1 MPSRRPS
8 APLRS
13 CGRSVTTARRARVE
27 RGPVGPSDASDL
39 ARAAELEQWADVLQQ
54 RIRSRFWVGPPDERY
69 LAMAID
75 GTARP
80 VDGVGS
86 NMGHALGT
94 GALTP
99 SEAQQVTDTLVG
111 STMLGDF
118 GIATLAT
125 DNGGFNPIG
134 YHTGSVW
141 VHDTA
146 ICALGM
152 AREGHAAQAAVVV
165 GKLLDVGEAFDYRLP
180 ELFADSATL
189 GQWAPYPASCR
200 PQAWAAASA
209 VAMLTVALGITV
221 DVPGRRVQVRPP
233 SPQPFGAL
241 TVKGLRVGEAT
252 ISVTVDTSGDVTVE
266 GLPSDFTLDLP
277 DDLPDDASH
286 GALIGAG

>member
-1 MPSRRPS
+1 
-8 APLRS
+8 
-13 CGRSVTTARRARVE
+13 
-27 RGPVGPSDASDL
+27 
-39 ARAAELEQWADVLQQ
+39 
-54 RIRSRFWVGPPDERY
+54 
-69 LAMAID
+69 
-75 GTARP
+75 
-80 VDGVGS
+80 
-86 NMGHALGT
+86 
-94 GALTP
+94 
-99 SEAQQVTDTLVG
+99 
-111 STMLGDF
+111 
-118 GIATLAT
+118 
-125 DNGGFNPIG
+125 
-134 YHTGSVW
+134 VW

-152 AREGHAAQAAVVV
+152 AREGHAAQAALVA

-252 ISVTVDTSGDVTVE
+252 ISVTVDASGAVTVE
-266 GLPSDFTLDLP
+266 GLPSDFALDLP
-277 DDLPDDASH
+277 DDLPDDAAR